1 MTTLK
6 IDGMSCEHCVRAVSG
21 ALEGVPGVETVLEV
35 SLDRGEALLEGN
47 AETAA
52 LIAAVEEEGYRAE
65 VVQ

>member
-1 MTTLK
+1 MTKLK

>member
-1 MTTLK
+1 MTKLK

-21 ALEGVPGVETVLEV
+21 ALQEVPGVETVVEV
-35 SLDRGEALLEGN
+35 SLERGEATVEGS

-65 VVQ
+65 AVE

>member
-1 MTTLK
+1 MTKLK

-35 SLDRGEALLEGN
+35 SLDRGEAIVEGR

>member
-1 MTTLK
+1 MTKLK

-35 SLDRGEALLEGN
+35 SLVRGEALLEGS